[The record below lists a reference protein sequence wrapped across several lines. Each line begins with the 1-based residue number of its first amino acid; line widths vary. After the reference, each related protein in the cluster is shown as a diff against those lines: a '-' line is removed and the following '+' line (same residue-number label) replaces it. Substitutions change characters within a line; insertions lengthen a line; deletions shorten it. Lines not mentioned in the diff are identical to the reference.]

1 MLATCPHATGL
12 EGTVSQDVSQSQESV
27 SIATENYLH
36 RHRLLPGQHNS
47 SHQVL
52 DVGRLRTLTKLI

>member
-1 MLATCPHATGL
+1 M
-12 EGTVSQDVSQSQESV
+12 SQDATQSHV

-36 RHRLLPGQHNS
+36 RHRLLPGQHSS